1 MPFVNE
7 SGTSSTRNDY
17 SRLPGMNTR
26 PTACSPTLGPDIRK
40 DVRQKNPQHIGYDLK
55 VVNNSHINELCRTRN
70 C

>member
-40 DVRQKNPQHIGYDLK
+40 DVRQK
-55 VVNNSHINELCRTRN
+55 
-70 C
+70 